1 MAVNPPPGPDKDW
14 IEKARIRQI
23 EIDAAHGHNG
33 PFGQAMAGKSFPPP
47 SKTEPGLRYDSGKP
61 RYDLIPVVPLDDLA
75 ALYEYGA
82 KKYAERNWE
91 KGMSWGRCFASLMRH
106 AWAFWRGENYDVE
119 SGFHHMT
126 HVAWNAMALVEYSK
140 RALGTDDRVF
150 PPNKI
155 QSQISE
161 AAPTSDASP
170 STPRYRYAKHQS
182 PPLE

>member
-1 MAVNPPPGPDKDW
+1 MSKPPSNMDPNWEERLK
-14 IEKARIRQI
+14 KQQQAM
-23 EIDAAHGHNG
+23 DAAYSSSHTGA
-33 PFGQAMAGKSFPPP
+33 FAQAMEEKFFPPP
-47 SKTEPGLRYDSGKP
+47 SKTEPGLRYDAGKP
-61 RYDLIPVVPLDDLA
+61 RYDLIPAIPLDDLA

-140 RALGTDDRVF
+140 RALGTDDRAF
-150 PPNKI
+150 PPNKT
-155 QSQISE
+155 QNQTS
-161 AAPTSDASP
+161 AAALNDAAFP
-170 STPRYRYAKHQS
+170 STPQRR
-182 PPLE
+182 